1 MLCDRNIIYQYVSQ
15 CTRNKKTSVSLGK
28 IKPALQKH
36 TDNAV
41 SKTINF
47 PKDTTGKDMDAWR
60 FYNYDYDP
68 PNKPVALPARRSY
81 RPEGLPDD
89 LLGESGTITLKIFS
103 LPMSEPFC
111 HQRHLYTYP

>member
-1 MLCDRNIIYQYVSQ
+1 MYKKQK
-15 CTRNKKTSVSLGK
+15 NKCITGKNKARFAKT
-28 IKPALQKH
+28 H
-36 TDNAV
+36 NAV

-68 PNKPVALPARRSY
+68 PNKPV
-81 RPEGLPDD
+81 GLPDD
-89 LLGESGTITLKIFS
+89 LLGESGTIILKIFS

>member
-15 CTRNKKTSVSLGK
+15 CTRNKKTSVLLGK

-47 PKDTTGKDMDAWR
+47 PKDTTGKDMDTWR

-68 PNKPVALPARRSY
+68 LNKPV
-81 RPEGLPDD
+81 GLPDD
-89 LLGESGTITLKIFS
+89 LLGESGTIILKIFS